1 MTDTAHSTDGSSAS
15 ARERREAGEI
25 AAQLIEPHMRV
36 GLGSGATVEAFL
48 PALARRRLSGLRC
61 VATSSRRSG
70 SQPSSALKWS
80 HSLTS
85 SGSTS
90 QLTGLIRSHRGW
102 GGSSKV
108 ATAHTC
114 ERRLLRRPRRGLWS
128 SPPQKLVDRL
138 APPIPVEILSF
149 GVRSTLNILRS
160 ARIREG
166 APPTADH
173 GILADLF
180 GDFDDPAVLAARL
193 DSTPGVIGH
202 GLFGLDLVHDFV
214 IPGRGHAGLRVKR

>member
-48 PALARRRLSGLRC
+48 PALARRRLNGLRC
-61 VATSSRRSG
+61 VATSYRTQRLAAELG
-70 SQPSSALKWS
+70 IEVEPFTDLERLDIAVDGADQIAPDGWLIKGGHGAHVREKIVAAAAARFVVIASS
-80 HSLTS
+80 
-85 SGSTS
+85 
-90 QLTGLIRSHRGW
+90 
-102 GGSSKV
+102 
-108 ATAHTC
+108 
-114 ERRLLRRPRRGLWS
+114 E
-128 SPPQKLVDRL
+128 KLVDRL

-202 GLFGLDLVHDFV
+202 GLFDPQLVHDFV
-214 IPGRGHAGLRVKR
+214 IPGGDTPVYA